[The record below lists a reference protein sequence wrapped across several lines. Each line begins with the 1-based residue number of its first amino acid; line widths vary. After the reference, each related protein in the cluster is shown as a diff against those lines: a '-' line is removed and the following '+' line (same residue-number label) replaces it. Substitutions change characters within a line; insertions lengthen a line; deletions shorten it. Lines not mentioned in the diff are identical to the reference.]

1 MEIVCGNLDRKDK
14 SRLFMRELQ
23 QIRPEIDAVDAQLVE
38 LFEKRMDLCRE
49 VAEYKIA
56 VKKPVLDRKR
66 EEGKLQALQA
76 MADSEFNG
84 HCVVELFSQI
94 MAMSRKM
101 QYQMLAEQGILEGH
115 GFAEVEKLPIK
126 DICVVYQG
134 VEGAYSHQAMRQY
147 FGEEVKNF
155 HVPSFRDAMEAIR
168 QGKADYAVL
177 PIENSSAG
185 IVNDTYDLL
194 VQYEN
199 YIVAETFVKAEH
211 CLLGTKEAELSDIK
225 TVYSHPQGL
234 MQCSKYLEEHRDW
247 VQRSDT
253 NTAASAKK
261 VLEDNDISQAAI
273 ASALAGKLYGL
284 KILAKRINYNAENTT
299 RFIIVAKDKI
309 YQKGAKKVSICFEV
323 PHASGTLYNMLSH
336 IIFNNLS
343 MTKIESRPIEGKNW
357 EYRFFLDL
365 EGNLGEFSVI
375 NALRGIAEEAMEFR
389 ILGNF

>member
-1 MEIVCGNLDRKDK
+1 
-14 SRLFMRELQ
+14 MRELQ
-23 QIRPEIDAVDAQLVE
+23 EIRPEIDAIDAQMVE
-38 LFEKRMDLCRE
+38 LFEKRMSLCEE
-49 VAEYKIA
+49 VARYKIA
-56 VKKPVLDRKR
+56 TGKKVLDRKR
-66 EEGKLQALQA
+66 EEEKLQALRV

-101 QYQMLAEQGILEGH
+101 QYQMLAEQGAFKAHDFTKVDELS
-115 GFAEVEKLPIK
+115 KN

-134 VEGAYSHQAMRQY
+134 VEGAYSHQAMRQF
-147 FGEEVKNF
+147 FGETVKNF
-155 HVPSFRDAMEAIR
+155 HVFSFRDAMEAI
-168 QGKADYAVL
+168 QEGKADYAVL

-211 CLLGTKEAELSDIK
+211 CLLGTKEAKLSDIK

-234 MQCSKYLEEHRDW
+234 MQCSKYLNEHKDW
-247 VQRSDT
+247 IQRSDS

-261 VLEDNDISQAAI
+261 VLEDGDVTQAAI
-273 ASALAGKLYGL
+273 ASALAGELYGL
-284 KILAKRINYNAENTT
+284 KILAKKINYNAENTT
-299 RFIIVAKDKI
+299 RFIIVTKDKI
-309 YQKGAKKVSICFEV
+309 YRKKAKKVSICFEV

-343 MTKIESRPIEGKNW
+343 MTKIESRPIEGRNW

-375 NALRGIAEEAMEFR
+375 NALRGIAEEAMEFK

>member
-1 MEIVCGNLDRKDK
+1 ML
-14 SRLFMRELQ
+14 MRDLQ
-23 QIRPEIDAVDAQLVE
+23 DIRPEIDAIDAQLVE
-38 LFEKRMDLCRE
+38 LFEKRMFLCKE
-49 VAEYKIA
+49 VAEFKMA
-56 VKKPVLDRKR
+56 SGKQVLDKKR
-66 EEGKLQALQA
+66 EEGKLLALRA

-101 QYQMLAEQGILEGH
+101 QYRMIAEQGGLTEH
-115 GFAEVEKLPIK
+115 TFTEVDQLQKT
-126 DICVVYQG
+126 DVCVVYQG
-134 VEGAYSHQAMRQY
+134 VEGAYSHQAMRQF
-147 FGEEVKNF
+147 FGEHVKNF
-155 HVPSFRDAMEAIR
+155 HVHSFRDAMEAI
-168 QGKADYAVL
+168 QEGKADYAVL

-211 CLLGTKEAELSDIK
+211 CLLGTQEAELSDIK

-247 VQRSDT
+247 VQMSYS

-261 VLEDNDISQAAI
+261 VLEDQDVTQAAI
-273 ASALAGKLYGL
+273 ASAFAGELYGL
-284 KILAKRINYNAENTT
+284 KILAKRINYNTENTT

-309 YQKGAKKVSICFEV
+309 YQKGAKKISICFEV

-343 MTKIESRPIEGKNW
+343 MTKIESRPIEGRNW
-357 EYRFFLDL
+357 EYRFFIDL

-375 NALRGIAEEAMEFR
+375 NALRGIYEEAIDFK

>member
-1 MEIVCGNLDRKDK
+1 
-14 SRLFMRELQ
+14 MRELQ
-23 QIRPEIDAVDAQLVE
+23 EIRPEIDAIDAQLVE
-38 LFEKRMDLCRE
+38 LFEKRMSLCEE
-49 VAEYKIA
+49 VAEFKVA
-56 VKKPVLDRKR
+56 TGKKVLDKKR
-66 EEGKLQALQA
+66 EEGKLKALRA
-76 MADSEFNG
+76 MANSEFNG
-84 HCVVELFSQI
+84 HCIVELFSQI

-101 QYQMLAEQGILEGH
+101 QYRLLAEQGILTKH
-115 GFAEVEKLPIK
+115 PFTEVEELKKK

-155 HVPSFRDAMEAIR
+155 HVATFRDAMEVIQA
-168 QGKADYAVL
+168 GEADYAVL

-199 YIVAETFVKAEH
+199 CIVAETFVKVEH
-211 CLLGTKEAELSDIK
+211 CLLGTKDADLSDIK

-234 MQCSKYLEEHRDW
+234 MQCSKYLEEHKDW
-247 VQRSDT
+247 LQLSYP

-261 VLEDNDISQAAI
+261 VVEDGEVSQAAI
-273 ASALAGKLYGL
+273 ASALAGELYGL
-284 KILAKRINYNAENTT
+284 KILAKKINTDTENTT
-299 RFIIVAKDKI
+299 RFIIVAKDRI
-309 YQKGAKKVSICFEV
+309 YRKGAKKISICFEI

-343 MTKIESRPIEGKNW
+343 MTKIESRPIEGRNW
-357 EYRFFLDL
+357 EYRFFVDI
-365 EGNLGEFSVI
+365 EGNLGEFAVI
-375 NALRGIAEEAMEFR
+375 NALTGILEEAIEFK

>member
-1 MEIVCGNLDRKDK
+1 ML
-14 SRLFMRELQ
+14 MRELQ
-23 QIRPEIDAVDAQLVE
+23 EIRPEIDAVDAQLVE
-38 LFEKRMDLCRE
+38 LFEKRMRLCEE

-56 VKKPVLDRKR
+56 AGKKVLDRKR
-66 EEGKLQALQA
+66 EEEKLRAFRA

-84 HCVVELFSQI
+84 HCLVELFSQI
-94 MAMSRKM
+94 IAMSRKM
-101 QYQMLAEQGILEGH
+101 QYRMLAEQGILTDQ
-115 GFAEVEKLPIK
+115 GFTEVEELKK
-126 DICVVYQG
+126 SDICVVYQG
-134 VEGAYSHQAMRQY
+134 VEAAYSHQAMRQY
-147 FGEEVKNF
+147 FGEEVQNF
-155 HVPSFRDAMEAIR
+155 HVPSFRDAMEAI
-168 QGKADYAVL
+168 QEGKADYAVL

-194 VQYEN
+194 VQYECC
-199 YIVAETFVKAEH
+199 IVAETFVKVEH
-211 CLLGTKEAELSDIK
+211 CLLGTKEAQLSDIR

-234 MQCSKYLEEHRDW
+234 MQCSKYLEEHKDW
-247 VQRSDT
+247 VQMSYS

-261 VLEDNDISQAAI
+261 VLEDQDVSQAAI
-273 ASALAGKLYGL
+273 ASALAGELYGL

-299 RFIIVAKDKI
+299 RFIIVTKDKI
-309 YQKGAKKVSICFEV
+309 YRKGAKKVSICFEV

-343 MTKIESRPIEGKNW
+343 MTKIESRPIEGRNW

-375 NALRGIAEEAMEFR
+375 NALRGISEEAIEFK

>member
-1 MEIVCGNLDRKDK
+1 
-14 SRLFMRELQ
+14 MRDLEE
-23 QIRPEIDAVDAQLVE
+23 IRPEIDATDAQLVE
-38 LFEKRMDLCRE
+38 LFEKRMLLCKE
-49 VAEYKIA
+49 VAEFKIETG
-56 VKKPVLDRKR
+56 KKVFDKKR
-66 EEGKLQALQA
+66 EEGKLRALRA

-84 HCVVELFSQI
+84 HCIVELFSQI

-101 QYQMLAEQGILEGH
+101 QYRMIAEQKDLAEHSFTEIDQLRKTD
-115 GFAEVEKLPIK
+115 V
-126 DICVVYQG
+126 CVVYQG

-147 FGEEVKNF
+147 FGENVKNF
-155 HVPSFRDAMEAIR
+155 HVHSFRDAMEAIQER
-168 QGKADYAVL
+168 KADYAVL

-234 MQCSKYLEEHRDW
+234 MQCSKYLEEHKDW
-247 VQRSDT
+247 VQMSYS

-261 VLEDNDISQAAI
+261 VLEDRDVSQAAI
-273 ASALAGKLYGL
+273 ASALAGELYGL
-284 KILAKRINYNAENTT
+284 KILAKRINYNTENTT
-299 RFIIVAKDKI
+299 RFIIVSRDKI
-309 YQKGAKKVSICFEV
+309 YQKGAKKISICFEV

-343 MTKIESRPIEGKNW
+343 MTKIESRPIEGRNW
-357 EYRFFLDL
+357 EYRFFIDL
-365 EGNLGEFSVI
+365 EGNLGEFSVM
-375 NALRGIAEEAMEFR
+375 NALRGIAEEAIEFK

>member
-1 MEIVCGNLDRKDK
+1 
-14 SRLFMRELQ
+14 MRELQ
-23 QIRPEIDAVDAQLVE
+23 NIRPEIDTIDEQIVT
-38 LFEKRMDLCRE
+38 LFEKRMGLCEE
-49 VAEYKIA
+49 VAKYKIA
-56 VKKPVLDRKR
+56 TGKKVFDPKR
-66 EEGKLQALQA
+66 EEEKLKVLQSKA
-76 MADSEFNG
+76 NSKFNG

-101 QYQMLAEQGILEGH
+101 QYQMLAEQGT
-115 GFAEVEKLPIK
+115 FTKMDFTEVDKLRK
-126 DICVVYQG
+126 TEICVVYQG

-147 FGEEVKNF
+147 FGEGVKNF
-155 HVPSFRDAMEAIR
+155 HVPSFRDAMEAIQ

-185 IVNDTYDLL
+185 IVNDIYDLL

-211 CLLGTKEAELSDIK
+211 CLLGIKEATLSDIK

-234 MQCSKYLEEHRDW
+234 MQCSKYLENHKDW
-247 VQRSDT
+247 IQRSDS

-261 VLEDNDISQAAI
+261 VLEDGDISQAAI
-273 ASALAGKLYGL
+273 ASALAGELYGL
-284 KILAKRINYNAENTT
+284 KISAKQINYNAENTT
-299 RFIIVAKDKI
+299 RFIIVAKDKL
-309 YQKGAKKVSICFEV
+309 YQKGAKKVSICFEI
-323 PHASGTLYNMLSH
+323 PHASGTLYNILSH

-343 MTKIESRPIEGKNW
+343 MTKIESRPIEGRNW

-365 EGNLGEFSVI
+365 EGNLGEISVI
-375 NALRGIAEEAMEFR
+375 NALYGIAEEAMEFK

>member
-1 MEIVCGNLDRKDK
+1 
-14 SRLFMRELQ
+14 MRELQ
-23 QIRPEIDAVDAQLVE
+23 EIRPEIDAIDAQMVE
-38 LFEKRMDLCRE
+38 LFEKRMSLCEE
-49 VAEYKIA
+49 VAKYKIA
-56 VKKPVLDRKR
+56 TGKKVLDRKR
-66 EEGKLQALQA
+66 EEGKLRALRA

-101 QYQMLAEQGILEGH
+101 QYQLLVEQGTLKEH
-115 GFAEVEKLPIK
+115 DFTEVDELPK
-126 DICVVYQG
+126 TDICVVYQG
-134 VEGAYSHQAMRQY
+134 VEGAYSHQAMRQF
-147 FGEEVKNF
+147 FGEQVQNF
-155 HVPSFRDAMEAIR
+155 HVFSFRDAMEAI
-168 QGKADYAVL
+168 QEGKADYAVL

-194 VQYEN
+194 VQYDN
-199 YIVAETFVKAEH
+199 CIVAETFVKAEH

-234 MQCSKYLEEHRDW
+234 MQCSKYLSEHKDW
-247 VQRSDT
+247 IQRSDS

-261 VLEDNDISQAAI
+261 VLEDGDVTQAAI
-273 ASALAGKLYGL
+273 ASALAGELYGL
-284 KILAKRINYNAENTT
+284 KILAKKINYNAENTT
-299 RFIIVAKDKI
+299 RFIIVAKNKI
-309 YQKGAKKVSICFEV
+309 YRKGAKKVSICFEV
-323 PHASGTLYNMLSH
+323 PHASGTLYNILSH

-343 MTKIESRPIEGKNW
+343 MTKIESRPIEGRNW

-375 NALRGIAEEAMEFR
+375 NALLGISEEAIEFK